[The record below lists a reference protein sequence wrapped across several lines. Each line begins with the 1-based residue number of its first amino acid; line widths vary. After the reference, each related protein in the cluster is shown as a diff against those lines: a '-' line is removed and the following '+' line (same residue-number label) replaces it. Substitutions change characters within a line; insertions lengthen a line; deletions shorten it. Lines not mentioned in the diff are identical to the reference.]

1 MNLKRFCLIMVG
13 VILLSASTAAQC
25 LPKKGDKI
33 TLKIPSGVFGVGKVS
48 RWNGKTTLKADVTGG
63 TGKLAVNG
71 NSDWQ
76 NAGWPLMLTL
86 NVQKLSQSKS
96 VTELEAQVP
105 DTVPTKAFVMH
116 FDAVPA
122 NVDAVVFCGTADEF
136 EKSDYYAKE
145 VADRFSHIL
154 SARLQLPQLTREQT
168 IVFAKLADYQIDS
181 ISVTEYKGQRYATV
195 SLDSL
200 HEYNSIQLGQA
211 ARAARVIQDSFLIE
225 LKLAYYGL
233 KDVPSLNGIRI
244 DMEIPYRDFVNESV
258 SHQDSLTL
266 YSAFEDLKKFA
277 DADITSQE
285 LIDRST
291 VLINTNRVK
300 VSLDTAK

>member
-1 MNLKRFCLIMVG
+1 MNLKTFSLAIISVF
-13 VILLSASTAAQC
+13 LLSAPTAAQC

-33 TLKIPSGVFGVGKVS
+33 TLKIPSVVFGVGKVS
-48 RWNGKTTLKADVTGG
+48 RWNGKTSLKADVTGG

-71 NSDWQ
+71 KSDWQ

-86 NVQKLSQSKS
+86 KVQKVSQGKNG
-96 VTELEAQVP
+96 TELEAQVP
-105 DTVPTKAFVMH
+105 DQYPAKAFALR
-116 FDAVPA
+116 FDASA
-122 NVDAVVFCGTADEF
+122 TVDAVVFCGTAEEF

-145 VADRFSHIL
+145 VADRFSRLL
-154 SARLQLPQLTREQT
+154 SEKLQLPQLTRDQT
-168 IVFAKLADYQIDS
+168 IAFARLADYQIDS
-181 ISVTEYKGQRYATV
+181 ISVTEYKGQRYATI
-195 SLDSL
+195 SLDSS

-244 DMEIPYRDFVNESV
+244 DMEIPYRDFVSEYV
-258 SHQDSLTL
+258 SHHDSLTL

-291 VLINTNRVK
+291 VLINSNRVK

>member
-1 MNLKRFCLIMVG
+1 MNLKKLSLTVIG
-13 VILLSASTAAQC
+13 VFLLSVSTAAQC

-33 TLKIPSGVFGVGKVS
+33 TLKMPGVVFGVGKVS
-48 RWNGKTTLKADVTGG
+48 RWNGKTTLKADVTGA
-63 TGKLAVNG
+63 TEKLAING
-71 NSDWQ
+71 KSDWQ

-86 NVQKLSQSKS
+86 KVQKLSQGKNG
-96 VTELEAQVP
+96 TELEAQVP
-105 DTVPTKAFVMH
+105 DLYPAKAFALR
-116 FDAVPA
+116 FDPSA
-122 NVDAVVFCGTADEF
+122 NVDAVVYCGTAEEF

-145 VADRFSHIL
+145 VADRFGRLL
-154 SARLQLPQLTREQT
+154 SEKLQLPHLTRDQT
-168 IVFAKLADYQIDS
+168 ITLAKLADYQIDS
-181 ISVTEYKGQRYATV
+181 ITVNEYKDQRYATF

-211 ARAARVIQDSFLIE
+211 ARAARVIQDSFLTD
-225 LKLAYYGL
+225 LKLGYYGL
-233 KDVPSLNGIRI
+233 KDVSGLNGIRI

-258 SHQDSLTL
+258 SHHDSLTL

-291 VLINTNRVK
+291 VLINSNRVK